1 MGLHYT
7 QNKQQ
12 LTITLDGTI
21 KGYDNQNQI
30 KTLLNTAQQI
40 NEINFSADSNLVWDS
55 NLAAILHQV
64 LITVQKNNSTI
75 KWDGLPK
82 DLAQILKLSIEVERK
97 PIRKSSPKYNFLE
110 NLGNKGISI
119 YIILKNTYFF
129 LKQII
134 FSLGRY
140 FSGKA
145 IMRKIDLEFAL
156 EDSGYKAVGI
166 ISLVSF
172 MVGLILAFVGAIQL
186 KTFGAQIYI
195 ASLVTIGMI
204 RIMGAIMAGIIMAG
218 RTGASYAATIGTMQ
232 VNEEID
238 ALKTLGF
245 EVSDFLILPRFL
257 SLIITLPFL
266 TILSDIMGMIGGAF
280 VGVIM
285 LDISITQYWQ
295 YSIDAFGLTNFLVG
309 LFHSFIYG
317 IIIACCGCYY
327 GINCGRNADSVGL
340 ATTKAVV
347 SAIVIMIVAT
357 GFLTLIFQVLGL

>member
-7 QNKQQ
+7 KNKQQ
-12 LTITLDGTI
+12 LIITLDGVI
-21 KGYDNQNQI
+21 KRYDDQRQI
-30 KTLLNTAQQI
+30 KTLLDIAQQI
-40 NEINFSADSNLVWDS
+40 NEIKFSTTSHLFWDS
-55 NLAAILHQV
+55 SLAAVLYKILT
-64 LITVQKNNSTI
+64 IAQKNNSI
-75 KWDGLPK
+75 IQWDGLPK
-82 DLAQILKLSIEVERK
+82 NLAQFLKLSIEIDRK
-97 PIRKSSPKYNFLE
+97 PERTSQKKFNFLE
-110 NLGNKGISI
+110 NLGNKGLLI
-119 YIILKNTYFF
+119 YSTLKNTIFF
-129 LKQII
+129 IKQII

-145 IMRKIDLEFAL
+145 VMRKIDLEFAL

-204 RIMGAIMAGIIMAG
+204 RIMGAIMTGIIMAG

-238 ALKTLGF
+238 ALKTFGF

-257 SLIITLPFL
+257 SLVVSMPFL
-266 TILSDIMGMIGGAF
+266 TILSDIMGIIGGAF
-280 VGVIM
+280 VGIIM
-285 LDISITQYWQ
+285 LDISIAQYWQ

-347 SAIVIMIVAT
+347 SSIVIMIVAT
-357 GFLTLIFQVLGL
+357 GFLTLIFQVIGL